1 VGNHINI
8 VRVKLREM
16 IRIELIQTV
25 LDKEQLDEEYR
36 QIIGKSG
43 I

>member
-1 VGNHINI
+1 
-8 VRVKLREM
+8 M

-36 QIIGKSG
+36 LIIGKSDL
-43 I
+43 